1 MVAYGGLETRP
12 GEGPSAPLTCWE
24 LPPGA
29 RLARSCVRTQ
39 PAQPGSGSG
48 SCDSSFP
55 PPPPLLSLLGAG
67 DGMEGGEAIR
77 QGLKWGKGREG
88 ARTCGGPY
96 HVCVDL
102 NRSHQ
107 AVDGL
112 WRENKGGKEEE
123 REGEV
128 VSEERRGEKGG
139 AGPLQRA
146 QGGMGGT
153 GAPSPRNFGL
163 THSCCWL

>member
-1 MVAYGGLETRP
+1 
-12 GEGPSAPLTCWE
+12 
-24 LPPGA
+24 
-29 RLARSCVRTQ
+29 
-39 PAQPGSGSG
+39 
-48 SCDSSFP
+48 
-55 PPPPLLSLLGAG
+55 
-67 DGMEGGEAIR
+67 MEGGEAIR

-128 VSEERRGEKGG
+128 VSEERRGEERREAPGRCRGLRG
-139 AGPLQRA
+139 ARGSRA
-146 QGGMGGT
+146 PGIL
-153 GAPSPRNFGL
+153 A
-163 THSCCWL
+163 